1 MPPSGLAILIG
12 AGPNTGTGIAR
23 VLSSASQ
30 GNLAVALLARRSDS
44 IKASI
49 SKVRETNPDAVL
61 EAFPSDTSK
70 ASLEKAFKDIQ
81 AHQSFR
87 DLKLKL
93 AVFSIKHSSK
103 KPFLEETRE
112 DFEESLETYVG
123 GAFTFA
129 QESLKRM
136 FADNGEKGLPDGGEK
151 KGVSLHDVDAC
162 CVEFKLIFQTI
173 IFTGTLGAL
182 RCSAQFAAYGAGRS
196 SVRQL
201 AQTLA
206 REMSEKGV
214 HVVHTIANG
223 GIADENGEAQKTG
236 KKMSADAVGETYLWL
251 HQQKPCLW
259 THELDMRPACEKF

>member
-1 MPPSGLAILIG
+1 MAPSGLAILIG

-23 VLSSASQ
+23 ILSSPSH
-30 GNLAVALLARRSDS
+30 GNLAVALLARRPESL
-44 IKASI
+44 ASCI
-49 SKVRETNPDAVL
+49 STVQRANPSAVL
-61 EAFPSDTSK
+61 EAFPTDTSQP
-70 ASLEKAFKDIQ
+70 SLQKAFAEIKG
-81 AHQSFR
+81 HKSFTG
-87 DLKLKL
+87 LKLNM
-93 AVFSIKHSSK
+93 AIYSIKHSSK

-112 DFEESLETYVG
+112 EFGESLETYVG

-129 QESLKRM
+129 QESVKRM
-136 FADNGEKGLPDGGEK
+136 FEDHGDVGLAD
-151 KGVSLHDVDAC
+151 
-162 CVEFKLIFQTI
+162 
-173 IFTGTLGAL
+173 GTLGAL
-182 RCSAQFAAYGAGRS
+182 RCSAQFAAYGAGRA

-223 GIADENGEAQKTG
+223 GIADEDGEAQKAG

-251 HQQKPCLW
+251 HNQKPCLW